1 MVHKNDKWNISD
13 KRGEEIAHKYI
24 IDILK
29 DSKNNTIPLSELVS
43 LLNHQTKH
51 IKFTN
56 HNKKKPISLYLQC
69 KYGGIINFL
78 DKYTIYGQ
86 IKQSQIKQSQIKQ
99 SQIKQSQI
107 KQSQIKQSLKK
118 QQKDIIYVKLM
129 DSEITYNKSIDQNIL
144 HEYKDWILIDED
156 DFILV

>member
-13 KRGEEIAHKYI
+13 KRGEEIAHRYI

-99 SQIKQSQI
+99 S
-107 KQSQIKQSLKK
+107 LK
-118 QQKDIIYVKLM
+118 QQKDTMYVKLM

>member
-13 KRGEEIAHKYI
+13 KRAEEITHRYI

-29 DSKNNTIPLSELVS
+29 DSKNNTIRLSELVS

-69 KYGGIINFL
+69 KYGSIVNFL
-78 DKYTIYGQ
+78 DKYTIYAQ
-86 IKQSQIKQSQIKQ
+86 IKKKIKE
-99 SQIKQSQI
+99 
-107 KQSQIKQSLKK
+107 
-118 QQKDIIYVKLM
+118 KDIMYVKLM

-156 DFILV
+156 EFILV

>member
-1 MVHKNDKWNISD
+1 MNIFNITQGKMVHKNDKWNISD
-13 KRGEEIAHKYI
+13 KRGEEIAHRYI

-29 DSKNNTIPLSELVS
+29 DSKNNTIPLSDLVS

-69 KYGGIINFL
+69 KYGNIINFL
-78 DKYTIYGQ
+78 DEYTIYGQ
-86 IKQSQIKQSQIKQ
+86 IKKPQIKKPQIKE
-99 SQIKQSQI
+99 
-107 KQSQIKQSLKK
+107 
-118 QQKDIIYVKLM
+118 KDIIYVKLM

-156 DFILV
+156 EFILV

>member
-1 MVHKNDKWNISD
+1 MNIFNIIQGKMVHKNDKWNISD
-13 KRGEEIAHKYI
+13 KRGEEISHRYI

-29 DSKNNTIPLSELVS
+29 DSKNNTIPLSELVN

-69 KYGGIINFL
+69 KYGSIVNFL
-78 DKYTIYGQ
+78 DKYTIYAQ
-86 IKQSQIKQSQIKQ
+86 IRKKIKE
-99 SQIKQSQI
+99 
-107 KQSQIKQSLKK
+107 
-118 QQKDIIYVKLM
+118 KDIMYVKLM

-144 HEYKDWILIDED
+144 HEYKDWILIDEEE
-156 DFILV
+156 FILV

>member
-13 KRGEEIAHKYI
+13 KRGEEIAHRYI

-86 IKQSQIKQSQIKQ
+86 IKQSQIKQPQIKKSQIK
-99 SQIKQSQI
+99 K
-107 KQSQIKQSLKK
+107 SLKK
-118 QQKDIIYVKLM
+118 QQNDIMYVKLM

>member
-13 KRGEEIAHKYI
+13 KRGEEIAHRYI

-69 KYGGIINFL
+69 KYGSIVNFL
-78 DKYTIYGQ
+78 DKYTIYAQ
-86 IKQSQIKQSQIKQ
+86 IKKKIKE
-99 SQIKQSQI
+99 
-107 KQSQIKQSLKK
+107 
-118 QQKDIIYVKLM
+118 KDIMYVKLM

-144 HEYKDWILIDED
+144 HEYKDWILIDEEE
-156 DFILV
+156 FILV

>member
-13 KRGEEIAHKYI
+13 KRGEEIAHRYI

-69 KYGGIINFL
+69 KYGSIVNFL
-78 DKYTIYGQ
+78 DKYTIYAQ
-86 IKQSQIKQSQIKQ
+86 IRKKIKE
-99 SQIKQSQI
+99 
-107 KQSQIKQSLKK
+107 
-118 QQKDIIYVKLM
+118 KDIMYVKLM

-144 HEYKDWILIDED
+144 HEYKDWILIDEEE
-156 DFILV
+156 FILV

>member
-1 MVHKNDKWNISD
+1 MVHKNYKWNISD
-13 KRGEEIAHKYI
+13 KRGEEIAHRYI

-69 KYGGIINFL
+69 KHGSLVNFL
-78 DKYTIYGQ
+78 DKYTIYAQ
-86 IKQSQIKQSQIKQ
+86 IKKSQIKKSQIKE
-99 SQIKQSQI
+99 
-107 KQSQIKQSLKK
+107 
-118 QQKDIIYVKLM
+118 KDIMYVKLM

-144 HEYKDWILIDED
+144 HEYKDWILIDEE

>member
-13 KRGEEIAHKYI
+13 KRGEEIAHRYI

-29 DSKNNTIPLSELVS
+29 DSNNNIIPLSELVS

-69 KYGGIINFL
+69 KYGSIVNFL
-78 DKYTIYGQ
+78 DKYTIYAQ
-86 IKQSQIKQSQIKQ
+86 IKKKIKE
-99 SQIKQSQI
+99 
-107 KQSQIKQSLKK
+107 
-118 QQKDIIYVKLM
+118 KDIMYVKLM

-156 DFILV
+156 EFILV

>member
-13 KRGEEIAHKYI
+13 KRGEEIAHRYI

-29 DSKNNTIPLSELVS
+29 DSKNNTIPLYELVS

-69 KYGGIINFL
+69 KHGSLINFL
-78 DKYTIYGQ
+78 DKYTIYAQ
-86 IKQSQIKQSQIKQ
+86 IKKPQIKKPQIKKP
-99 SQIKQSQI
+99 QIKKPQI
-107 KQSQIKQSLKK
+107 KKPQIKKPQIKE
-118 QQKDIIYVKLM
+118 KDIMYVKLM

-144 HEYKDWILIDED
+144 HEYKDWILIDEEE
-156 DFILV
+156 FILV

>member
-13 KRGEEIAHKYI
+13 KRGEEIAHRYI

-69 KYGGIINFL
+69 KHGSIVNFL
-78 DKYTIYGQ
+78 DKYTIYAQ
-86 IKQSQIKQSQIKQ
+86 IKKQG
-99 SQIKQSQI
+99 
-107 KQSQIKQSLKK
+107 
-118 QQKDIIYVKLM
+118 KDIMYVKLM
-129 DSEITYNKSIDQNIL
+129 DSGITYNKSIDQNIL
-144 HEYKDWILIDED
+144 HEYKDWILIDEE

>member
-1 MVHKNDKWNISD
+1 MNIFNITQGKMVHKNDKWNISD
-13 KRGEEIAHKYI
+13 KRGEEIAHRYI

-69 KYGGIINFL
+69 KYGSIVNFL
-78 DKYTIYGQ
+78 DKYTIYAQ
-86 IKQSQIKQSQIKQ
+86 IKKKIKE
-99 SQIKQSQI
+99 
-107 KQSQIKQSLKK
+107 
-118 QQKDIIYVKLM
+118 KDIMYVKLM

-144 HEYKDWILIDED
+144 HEYKDWILIDEEE
-156 DFILV
+156 FILV

>member
-86 IKQSQIKQSQIKQ
+86 IKQPQIKQPQIK
-99 SQIKQSQI
+99 K
-107 KQSQIKQSLKK
+107 SLKK
-118 QQKDIIYVKLM
+118 QQNDIMYVKLM

>member
-1 MVHKNDKWNISD
+1 MNIFNITQGKMVHKNDKWNISD
-13 KRGEEIAHKYI
+13 KRGEEIAHRYI

-29 DSKNNTIPLSELVS
+29 DSKNNTIPLSDLVS

-69 KYGGIINFL
+69 KYGNIINFL
-78 DKYTIYGQ
+78 DEYTIYGQ
-86 IKQSQIKQSQIKQ
+86 IKKPQINE
-99 SQIKQSQI
+99 
-107 KQSQIKQSLKK
+107 
-118 QQKDIIYVKLM
+118 KDIIYVKLM

-156 DFILV
+156 EFILV

>member
-1 MVHKNDKWNISD
+1 MNILNVIQSKMVHKNNKWNISD
-13 KRGEEIAHKYI
+13 KRGEEISHKYI

-29 DSKNNTIPLSELVS
+29 DSKNNTIPLSELVN

-86 IKQSQIKQSQIKQ
+86 IKQS
-99 SQIKQSQI
+99 
-107 KQSQIKQSLKK
+107 LK
-118 QQKDIIYVKLM
+118 QQKDTMYVKLM

-144 HEYKDWILIDED
+144 HEYKDWILIDEEE
-156 DFILV
+156 FILV

>member
-1 MVHKNDKWNISD
+1 MNIFNITQGKMVHKNDKWNISD
-13 KRGEEIAHKYI
+13 KRGEEITHRYI

-69 KYGGIINFL
+69 KYGSIVNFL
-78 DKYTIYGQ
+78 DKYTIYAQ
-86 IKQSQIKQSQIKQ
+86 IRKKIKE
-99 SQIKQSQI
+99 
-107 KQSQIKQSLKK
+107 
-118 QQKDIIYVKLM
+118 KDIMYVKLM

-144 HEYKDWILIDED
+144 HEYKDWILIDEEE
-156 DFILV
+156 FILV

>member
-13 KRGEEIAHKYI
+13 KRGEEIAHRYI

-69 KYGGIINFL
+69 KHGSIVNFL
-78 DKYTIYGQ
+78 DKYTIYG
-86 IKQSQIKQSQIKQ
+86 
-99 SQIKQSQI
+99 QI

>member
-86 IKQSQIKQSQIKQ
+86 IKQSQIKQS
-99 SQIKQSQI
+99 
-107 KQSQIKQSLKK
+107 LKK

>member
-1 MVHKNDKWNISD
+1 MNIFNVIQSKMVHKNDKWNISD

-99 SQIKQSQI
+99 S
-107 KQSQIKQSLKK
+107 LK
-118 QQKDIIYVKLM
+118 QQKDTMYVKLM

>member
-56 HNKKKPISLYLQC
+56 HNKKKPIYW
-69 KYGGIINFL
+69 KMN
-78 DKYTIYGQ
+78 
-86 IKQSQIKQSQIKQ
+86 IKQMFMIFV
-99 SQIKQSQI
+99 
-107 KQSQIKQSLKK
+107 SLSSRTSGWPINYPWANMSYCTAK
-118 QQKDIIYVKLM
+118 
-129 DSEITYNKSIDQNIL
+129 
-144 HEYKDWILIDED
+144 
-156 DFILV
+156 

>member
-13 KRGEEIAHKYI
+13 KRGEEIAHRYI

-29 DSKNNTIPLSELVS
+29 DSNNNIIPLSELVS

-69 KYGGIINFL
+69 KHGSIVNFL
-78 DKYTIYGQ
+78 DKYTIYAQ
-86 IKQSQIKQSQIKQ
+86 IKKKIKE
-99 SQIKQSQI
+99 
-107 KQSQIKQSLKK
+107 
-118 QQKDIIYVKLM
+118 KDIMYVKLM

-156 DFILV
+156 EFILV

>member
-29 DSKNNTIPLSELVS
+29 DYKNNTIPLSELVS

-86 IKQSQIKQSQIKQ
+86 IKQSQIKQS
-99 SQIKQSQI
+99 
-107 KQSQIKQSLKK
+107 LKK

>member
-1 MVHKNDKWNISD
+1 MNIFNIIQGKMVHKNDKWNISD
-13 KRGEEIAHKYI
+13 KRGEEIAHRYI

-69 KYGGIINFL
+69 KYGSIVNFL
-78 DKYTIYGQ
+78 DKYTIYAQ
-86 IKQSQIKQSQIKQ
+86 IKKKIKE
-99 SQIKQSQI
+99 
-107 KQSQIKQSLKK
+107 
-118 QQKDIIYVKLM
+118 KDIMYVKLM

-144 HEYKDWILIDED
+144 HEYKDWILIDEEE
-156 DFILV
+156 FILV

>member
-1 MVHKNDKWNISD
+1 MNIFNVIQSKMVHKNDKWNISD

-51 IKFTN
+51 IKITN

-99 SQIKQSQI
+99 S
-107 KQSQIKQSLKK
+107 LK
-118 QQKDIIYVKLM
+118 QQKDTMYVKLM

>member
-86 IKQSQIKQSQIKQ
+86 IKQSQIKQS
-99 SQIKQSQI
+99 
-107 KQSQIKQSLKK
+107 LK
-118 QQKDIIYVKLM
+118 QQKDTMYVKLM

>member
-1 MVHKNDKWNISD
+1 MNIFNITQGKMVHKNDKWNISD
-13 KRGEEIAHKYI
+13 KRGEEIAHRYI

-69 KYGGIINFL
+69 KYGSIVNFL
-78 DKYTIYGQ
+78 DKYTIYAQ
-86 IKQSQIKQSQIKQ
+86 IRKKIKE
-99 SQIKQSQI
+99 
-107 KQSQIKQSLKK
+107 
-118 QQKDIIYVKLM
+118 KDIMYVKLM

-144 HEYKDWILIDED
+144 HEYKDWILIDEEE
-156 DFILV
+156 FILV

>member
-1 MVHKNDKWNISD
+1 MNIFNIIQGKMVHKNDKWNISD
-13 KRGEEIAHKYI
+13 KRGEEIAHRYI

-29 DSKNNTIPLSELVS
+29 DSKNNTIPLSDLVS

-69 KYGGIINFL
+69 KYGNIINFL
-78 DKYTIYGQ
+78 DEYTIYGQ
-86 IKQSQIKQSQIKQ
+86 IKKPQINE
-99 SQIKQSQI
+99 
-107 KQSQIKQSLKK
+107 
-118 QQKDIIYVKLM
+118 KDIMYVKLM

-156 DFILV
+156 EFILV

>member
-13 KRGEEIAHKYI
+13 KRAEEIAHRYI

-69 KYGGIINFL
+69 KHGSIVHFL
-78 DKYTIYGQ
+78 DKYTIYAQ
-86 IKQSQIKQSQIKQ
+86 IKE
-99 SQIKQSQI
+99 
-107 KQSQIKQSLKK
+107 
-118 QQKDIIYVKLM
+118 KDIMYVKLM

-144 HEYKDWILIDED
+144 HEYKDWILIDEE

>member
-1 MVHKNDKWNISD
+1 MNIFNITQVKMVHKNDKWNISD
-13 KRGEEIAHKYI
+13 KRGEEIAHRYI

-29 DSKNNTIPLSELVS
+29 DSNNNIIPLSVLVS

-69 KYGGIINFL
+69 KYGSIVNFL
-78 DKYTIYGQ
+78 DKYTIYAQ
-86 IKQSQIKQSQIKQ
+86 IKKKIKE
-99 SQIKQSQI
+99 
-107 KQSQIKQSLKK
+107 
-118 QQKDIIYVKLM
+118 KDIMYVKLM

-144 HEYKDWILIDED
+144 HEYKDWILIDEEE
-156 DFILV
+156 FILV

>member
-43 LLNHQTKH
+43 LLNHKTKH

-69 KYGGIINFL
+69 KHGSIVNFL
-78 DKYTIYGQ
+78 DKYTIYAQ
-86 IKQSQIKQSQIKQ
+86 IKKKIKE
-99 SQIKQSQI
+99 
-107 KQSQIKQSLKK
+107 
-118 QQKDIIYVKLM
+118 KDIMYVKLM

-144 HEYKDWILIDED
+144 HEYKDWILIDEEE
-156 DFILV
+156 FILV

>member
-13 KRGEEIAHKYI
+13 KRGEEISHRYI

-29 DSKNNTIPLSELVS
+29 DSKNNTIPLSELVN

-69 KYGGIINFL
+69 KYGGIIPFL

-86 IKQSQIKQSQIKQ
+86 IKQ
-99 SQIKQSQI
+99 
-107 KQSQIKQSLKK
+107 
-118 QQKDIIYVKLM
+118 KDIMYVKLM
-129 DSEITYNKSIDQNIL
+129 DSEITYNKSIDQHIL

>member
-86 IKQSQIKQSQIKQ
+86 IKQPQIKQPQIK
-99 SQIKQSQI
+99 K
-107 KQSQIKQSLKK
+107 SLKK
-118 QQKDIIYVKLM
+118 QQNDIMYVKLM

-144 HEYKDWILIDED
+144 HEYKDWILIDEEE
-156 DFILV
+156 FILV